1 MVATIGMVAPDLFGR
16 LPGYLSPSAN
26 LKFTDIPSSID
37 AIYKVPLA
45 GWLQIGAICGLLEA
59 KNLAFPT
66 DYGYP
71 PFLGNIGKL
80 SPEEKKKKLTAEIN
94 NGRLAMM
101 SMAAIVAQNGITG
114 QSLVEQFSTGNLNP
128 FVGGYAGIER
138 GGRTMLHAAA
148 KGTGLSLALPWA
160 PIP

>member
-1 MVATIGMVAPDLFGR
+1 MGELKHGRICMVATIGMVAPDLFGR
-16 LPGYLSPSAN
+16 LRGYLSPSAN

-66 DYGYP
+66 NYGYP
-71 PFLGNIGKL
+71 PFLGQ
-80 SPEEKKKKLTAEIN
+80 IN

-128 FVGGYAGIER
+128 FVGGYAGVEHR
-138 GGRTMLHAAA
+138 SRTQLQAAA
-148 KGTGLSLALPWA
+148 K
-160 PIP
+160 